1 MFQRGTQRKDQ
12 CGTGGGTDV
21 RSSNPRKRREST
33 RRVSTSAMNTYTL
46 SNQTS
51 TNCGLKRC
59 QTNTLEPTVK
69 STKSS
74 VAVLTLS
81 SLNERKRTFET
92 INRPKAIVTQ
102 NKSSV

>member
-1 MFQRGTQRKDQ
+1 MFPRGGPKEYQ
-12 CGTGGGTDV
+12 CGIGGGTDV
-21 RSSNPRKRREST
+21 RSSKPRKRREST
-33 RRVSTSAMNTYTL
+33 RNVSTSAMKTYTL
-46 SNQTS
+46 SSQTS

-69 STKSS
+69 STNKR

-92 INRPKAIVTQ
+92 ISRPSATVTQ